1 MKQTT
6 GLLMQAANEIS
17 KLMDGHV
24 TAIEFED
31 GSCHNFNYKINY
43 GHWKFINLGPSW
55 LIDIE
60 SYRSELNMAIQT
72 RDKHGFIN
80 TILKI
85 SKSYGKSFGAH
96 VYHAIEMAKLMG
108 KDDMINE
115 IFIGE

>member
-17 KLMDGHV
+17 KLMDGNV

-43 GHWKFINLGPSW
+43 GRWKFINLGPSW

-60 SYRSELNMAIQT
+60 SYKSELNVAIQYK
-72 RDKHGFIN
+72 DKQAFIDV
-80 TILKI
+80 ILKI
-85 SKSYGKSFGAH
+85 SKSYGKSFGGY
-96 VYHAIEMAKLMG
+96 VCHAIEMAKLMG

-115 IFIGE
+115 IFTEE